1 MTLIVFVRCQDG
13 CILASDRKATA
24 EGSGLAQEEQK
35 SKVFANGYAVGGAG
49 DASAVKSL
57 LTRLEEQPL
66 TAMDA
71 VKFTKD
77 QLEVW
82 NQTSRIAVRC
92 IVLVARNG
100 GVDASVVETSDFS
113 TSTNSIS
120 SPFHCVGV
128 PASVA
133 VARHYLSKRNYETKT
148 CENAAPEILAIL
160 KQACEKMEFV
170 GKQEDYGFDII
181 IFRPTDYVYKTRI
194 TTEWA
199 VLTNEIRPIEG
210 TSPQFSFTPFG
221 GGAS

>member
-13 CILASDRKATA
+13 CVLASDRKATA
-24 EGSGLAQEEQK
+24 GSGLVQEEQK
-35 SKVFANGYAVGGAG
+35 SKVFTNGYAVGGAG
-49 DASAVKSL
+49 EASAVKSL
-57 LTRLEEQPL
+57 LTRLEEQQPK
-66 TAMDA
+66 AADA
-71 VKFTKD
+71 VKFAKD

-82 NQTSRIAVRC
+82 NQTSKIAVRC

-100 GVDASVVETSDFS
+100 EVDASLVETSDFS
-113 TSTNSIS
+113 TSANSIT
-120 SPFHCVGV
+120 SPFHCMGV

-133 VARHYLSKRNYETKT
+133 VARHYLSKRNYQTST
-148 CENAAPEILAIL
+148 CQNAAPEILAIL

-170 GKQEDYGFDII
+170 GEQEDYGFDII

-199 VLTNEIRPIEG
+199 VLTSEIRPIEG
-210 TSPQFSFTPFG
+210 TSPQFSFTSF